1 MTENGEVERSLI
13 TIGDGGLAVC
23 LPIAWVRAQGLKARD
38 RVGVV
43 ELDRAHLMISAVKP
57 KEPPK

>member
-13 TIGDGGLAVC
+13 TIGDGGIAVC
-23 LPIAWVRAQGLKARD
+23 LPIAWVRRQGLKPRD
-38 RVGVV
+38 RVHVV

-57 KEPPK
+57 ELPKK